1 MPYDVVLLKIFAA
14 SQVLVTAAGLELG
27 LSYIPYSYLVHK
39 IMSDYD
45 RMLQP
50 SGAGNYI
57 QTLLWSMEFV
67 IQVILEQDT
76 IEV

>member
-1 MPYDVVLLKIFAA
+1 
-14 SQVLVTAAGLELG
+14 
-27 LSYIPYSYLVHK
+27 
-39 IMSDYD
+39 MSDYD
-45 RMLQP
+45 HMLQP

-76 IEV
+76 IEVWNLTLKVKILQYPSLIFLKFWSFHLLYFPSY

>member
-1 MPYDVVLLKIFAA
+1 
-14 SQVLVTAAGLELG
+14 
-27 LSYIPYSYLVHK
+27 
-39 IMSDYD
+39 MSDYD

>member
-1 MPYDVVLLKIFAA
+1 
-14 SQVLVTAAGLELG
+14 
-27 LSYIPYSYLVHK
+27 
-39 IMSDYD
+39 MSDYD
-45 RMLQP
+45 HMLQP
-50 SGAGNYI
+50 SGVVNYI

>member
-1 MPYDVVLLKIFAA
+1 M
-14 SQVLVTAAGLELG
+14 TAAWLELG
-27 LSYIPYSYLVHK
+27 LSYIPYSYLIHK